1 MVPLEQARALALDSI
16 DIGRAVQTPLAAAH
30 GRFLAEPLR
39 APRSLPNFDNSA
51 MDGYALRSS
60 DTRGGN
66 RDRPARLRLVE
77 TIYAGALPS
86 RPIRQG
92 EVCRIFTGAPV
103 PDGADCVV
111 RQEAARQ
118 EGEQVLVFVEASAG
132 ANIRRKGEEV
142 AEGDLILPAGQMLN
156 AYTIGLF
163 ASVGVQSVS
172 AWPAPTVAILTLGDE
187 LVPAGK
193 PARPHQVF
201 DCNGPLLSALCGEI
215 GASVT
220 ASEHAPDEEGP
231 LIDAVQRLAPQADVL
246 ITSGGASSGD
256 KDLIKR
262 TLRALGA
269 AIALDGVA
277 MKPGKP
283 AGVAILHG
291 GPVVILPGNPG
302 AAAVAF
308 DQLARP
314 MLFKRQGVVETR
326 QSVRAKLGAAQ
337 HKQAGLTYLL
347 SARLQ
352 RGERA
357 PPTAIVRPQGAG
369 QLLQNVDADGWITL
383 PRGKADFSE
392 GEEVW
397 MELFAGAT
405 FAAAAAGPG
414 PGHQSGD
421 SP

>member
-16 DIGRAVQTPLAAAH
+16 DIGRPVHTPLAAAH

-111 RQEAARQ
+111 RQEAARE
-118 EGEQVLVFVEASAG
+118 EGEQVQLFIEAAPG

-142 AEGDLILPAGQMLN
+142 AEGDFILPAGQRLN
-156 AYTIGLF
+156 AYAIGLF
-163 ASVGVQSVS
+163 ASLGVQSVS
-172 AWPAPTVAILTLGDE
+172 AWPAPSVAILTLGDE

-201 DCNGPLLSALCGEI
+201 DCNGPLLSSLCREI

-220 ASEHAPDEEGP
+220 ALEHVGDEEGP
-231 LIDAVQRLAPQADVL
+231 LVDALQRLAAQAEVL
-246 ITSGGASSGD
+246 ITSGGASAGD
-256 KDLIKR
+256 KDLVKR

-269 AIALDGVA
+269 TIWVDGVA
-277 MKPGKP
+277 IKPGKP
-283 AGVAILHG
+283 AGVATLHAR
-291 GPVVILPGNPG
+291 PVAILPGNPG

-308 DQLARP
+308 DQLVRP

-326 QSVRAKLGAAQ
+326 QSVRAKLQTAQ
-337 HKQAGLTYLL
+337 HKQAGLSYLL

-352 RGERA
+352 RNERP

-369 QLLQNVDADGWITL
+369 QLLQNVDADGWIIL
-383 PRGKADFSE
+383 PRGRA
-392 GEEVW
+392 
-397 MELFAGAT
+397 
-405 FAAAAAGPG
+405 
-414 PGHQSGD
+414 
-421 SP
+421 

>member
-16 DIGRAVQTPLAAAH
+16 DIGSPVQTPLAAAH

-51 MDGYALRSS
+51 MDGYALVSS
-60 DTRGGN
+60 DTLGSN
-66 RDRPARLRLVE
+66 RDRPARLRLVD
-77 TIYAGALPS
+77 TIYAGALPH

-103 PDGADCVV
+103 PAGADCIV

-118 EGEQVLVFVEASAG
+118 EGEQVLVFVEVAPG

-142 AEGDLILPAGQMLN
+142 AEGDPILPVGQMLN
-156 AYTIGLF
+156 AYAIGLF
-163 ASVGVQSVS
+163 ASLGVQSVP

-193 PARPHQVF
+193 SAQAHQVF
-201 DCNGPLLSALCGEI
+201 DCNGPLLSALCRDI

-220 ASEHAPDEEGP
+220 AVEQARDEEGP
-231 LIDAVQRLAPQADVL
+231 IIDALQRLAAQADVL
-246 ITSGGASSGD
+246 VTSGGASAGD
-256 KDLIKR
+256 KDLVKR

-269 AIALDGVA
+269 DIPVDGVA

-291 GPVVILPGNPG
+291 HPVVILPGNPG
-302 AAAVAF
+302 AASVAF

-314 MLFKRQGVVETR
+314 MLFKRQGVVESR
-326 QSVRAKLGAAQ
+326 RSVLAKLAARQ

-352 RGERA
+352 RSERSS
-357 PPTAIVRPQGAG
+357 PTAIVRPQGAG

-383 PRGKADFSE
+383 PRGRADFPE

-397 MELFAGAT
+397 MELFGGAT
-405 FAAAAAGPG
+405 FAAAAAGLSSV
-414 PGHQSGD
+414 HQSGD
-421 SP
+421 SR

>member
-1 MVPLEQARALALDSI
+1 MVPLEQAKALALDSI
-16 DIGRAVQTPLAAAH
+16 DIGRPVQTPLAAAH

-51 MDGYALRSS
+51 MDGYALVSS
-60 DTRGGN
+60 DTLGSN

-77 TIYAGALPS
+77 TIYAGALPH
-86 RPIRQG
+86 RPIGQG

-103 PDGADCVV
+103 PAGADCVV
-111 RQEAARQ
+111 RQEA
-118 EGEQVLVFVEASAG
+118 EQVLVFVEGAPG

-142 AEGDLILPAGQMLN
+142 AEGDLIFPVGQILN
-156 AYTIGLF
+156 AYAIGLF
-163 ASVGVQSVS
+163 ASLGLQSVP
-172 AWPAPTVAILTLGDE
+172 ARPAPTVAILTLGDE

-193 PARPHQVF
+193 SAQAHQVF
-201 DCNGPLLSALCGEI
+201 DCNGPLLSALCREI

-220 ASEHAPDEEGP
+220 AFEQVRDEEGP
-231 LIDAVQRLAPQADVL
+231 LIDALQRLAAEADVL
-246 ITSGGASSGD
+246 ITSGGASAGD
-256 KDLIKR
+256 KDLVKR

-269 AIALDGVA
+269 AIPVDGVA

-291 GPVVILPGNPG
+291 RPVVILPGNPG
-302 AAAVAF
+302 AASVAF

-326 QSVRAKLGAAQ
+326 PSVLVKLSARQ

-347 SARLQ
+347 SARLH
-352 RGERA
+352 RSEA
-357 PPTAIVRPQGAG
+357 FPPPAIVRPQGAG

-383 PRGKADFSE
+383 PRGRADFPE

-397 MELFAGAT
+397 MELFGGAT
-405 FAAAAAGPG
+405 FAAATAGLSSV
-414 PGHQSGD
+414 HQSGE
-421 SP
+421 SR